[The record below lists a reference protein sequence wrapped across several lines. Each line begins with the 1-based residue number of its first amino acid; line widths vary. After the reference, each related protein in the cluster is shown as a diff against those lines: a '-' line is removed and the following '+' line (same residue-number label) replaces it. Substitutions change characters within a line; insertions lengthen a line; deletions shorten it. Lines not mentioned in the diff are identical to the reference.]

1 MLRHLTGRIAL
12 VVLLGVT
19 STGVAVAATTGSSD
33 PVSGAFDVTL
43 AGPPT
48 FKPCGNQA
56 NAVLKA
62 KLTGTATSSD
72 PRLAGDVTMRLR
84 GVTDEDGPGATVSSV
99 SIRNPDTGRLTANG
113 TFAAVRTNDTISG
126 VLDVRLHR
134 PSGHAV
140 AVIGLRLEPADTPSG
155 FHLVGEYGA
164 GKTAPAI
171 GVVTKGC

>member
-1 MLRHLTGRIAL
+1 MLGRRARRIGMVL
-12 VVLLGVT
+12 LLGVT
-19 STGVAVAATTGSSD
+19 TTGIAVAATTGSD
-33 PVSGAFDVTL
+33 PVSGRFVVTL

-48 FKPCGNQA
+48 FKPCGKQA

-62 KLTGTATSSD
+62 RLTGTATSSD

-99 SIRNPDTGRLTANG
+99 VIRNPDTGRRTANG
-113 TFAAVRTNDTISG
+113 TFVAVRTSETISG

-140 AVIGLRLEPADTPSG
+140 AVLGLRLEPADTPSG

-164 GKTAPAI
+164 DKTAPAI
-171 GVVTKGC
+171 GVVTAGC

>member
-1 MLRHLTGRIAL
+1 MLRRLTGRIGMVL
-12 VVLLGVT
+12 LLGVAT
-19 STGVAVAATTGSSD
+19 AGVAVAATAGSSD
-33 PVSGAFDVTL
+33 PVSGRFDVTL

-48 FKPCGNQA
+48 FKPCGDQA

-84 GVTDEDGPGATVSSV
+84 GVTDEDGPGATKSSV
-99 SIRNPDTGRLTANG
+99 RIRNADTGRLTASG
-113 TFAAVRTNDTISG
+113 TFVAVRTSETISG

-164 GKTAPAI
+164 DKTAPAL
-171 GVVTKGC
+171 GVVTEGC

>member
-1 MLRHLTGRIAL
+1 MPLGRAGRIGMM
-12 VVLLGVT
+12 LLIGVT
-19 STGVAVAATTGSSD
+19 TAGVAVAATTGSSD
-33 PVSGAFDVTL
+33 PVSGRFDVSL
-43 AGPPT
+43 AGPPK
-48 FKPCGNQA
+48 FKPCENQA
-56 NAVLKA
+56 NAILKA

-99 SIRNPDTGRLTANG
+99 RVRNADTGRLTAKG
-113 TFAAVRTNDTISG
+113 TFVAVRTSDTLSG

-134 PSGHAV
+134 PSGRAV
-140 AVIGLRLEPADTPSG
+140 AVIGFRLEPAATPSG